1 VEQAEWDDIS
11 VISYSD
17 AGVVATLRRAAK
29 PLKDTPQTTDR
40 TITVDFVL
48 LRSVTRGIK
57 VRVLRLACVESC
69 GVVCVVCV
77 VCCACVARVLRVCGS
92 LCSHP
97 RSRARTAAT
106 SCSR

>member
-1 VEQAEWDDIS
+1 MEQAEWDDIS

-17 AGVVATLRRAAK
+17 TGVVATLRRAAK

-57 VRVLRLACVESC
+57 VHVLRLACVVC
-69 GVVCVVCV
+69 RVCRVCVVRVSCVSCV
-77 VCCACVARVLRVCGS
+77 VWVCCRWLYF
-92 LCSHP
+92 LMIHW
-97 RSRARTAAT
+97 
-106 SCSR
+106 

>member
-1 VEQAEWDDIS
+1 LSCCLFSFFLILIHFLIGSFGAQGEELKVEQAEWDDIS

-57 VRVLRLACVESC
+57 VRVLRLACV
-69 GVVCVVCV
+69 VP
-77 VCCACVARVLRVCGS
+77 AHLRID
-92 LCSHP
+92 
-97 RSRARTAAT
+97 TA
-106 SCSR
+106 